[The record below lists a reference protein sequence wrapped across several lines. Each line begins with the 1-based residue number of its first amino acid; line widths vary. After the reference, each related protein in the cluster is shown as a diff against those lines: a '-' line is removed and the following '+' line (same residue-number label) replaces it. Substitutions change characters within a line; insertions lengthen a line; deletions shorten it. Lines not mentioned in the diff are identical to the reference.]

1 VVLKYGEHRK
11 QERMFSSDILTKL
24 PQAISPAAAREWVEE
39 FQPRATQKRLFF
51 APHRIS
57 RLLAHFG
64 QHCNRSDLSA
74 LLVSQSD
81 IDVSTVNS
89 SYSTLRVFIWAIPIV
104 GFIGTVIGIGD
115 AISGFAELNDPNQLQ
130 EQLRPIT
137 SGLAGAF
144 ETTLIALL
152 FSIVLMFPTSWCQK
166 IELRLLNRLDDFCNE
181 QLLHRLRVDE
191 IGPGKEGIVNVAQEM
206 GDKFASTLHDSISQI
221 TKEQN
226 ALIQTL
232 DKTVTQQL
240 AAMSTLAAKFQSAS
254 KAADSERIELGN
266 LPNNIA
272 EKLAPL
278 INEVS
283 NDIKAAYE
291 KGLTEDMA
299 ALRGSVE
306 STEVAI
312 GKLQTLTGQLVEG
325 LNQASTDVTE
335 WVSEARIAAA
345 TVSANLSDAKD
356 GVTVTSDRIRKSME
370 KSVDQ
375 LVAVLEQS
383 STTLADSVNA
393 LNRATDSIG
402 QLATDTD
409 TRRKLD
415 SAIKLINSAVP
426 IGSGET
432 EDDE

>member
-1 VVLKYGEHRK
+1 MFSSETAYKEEDQQKFSGSPHTDINPASSLLLGILFMACAYVLLWITKNNPFSAMFFQEGQVIAWAPPLEVFLTSWALAIVVLKYGEHRK

-181 QLLHRLRVDE
+181 QLLHRLRVDRHRQRCARNGGQICIDPPRFNFSDYQRAE
-191 IGPGKEGIVNVAQEM
+191 CVN
-206 GDKFASTLHDSISQI
+206 
-221 TKEQN
+221 
-226 ALIQTL
+226 
-232 DKTVTQQL
+232 
-240 AAMSTLAAKFQSAS
+240 
-254 KAADSERIELGN
+254 
-266 LPNNIA
+266 
-272 EKLAPL
+272 
-278 INEVS
+278 S
-283 NDIKAAYE
+283 N
-291 KGLTEDMA
+291 
-299 ALRGSVE
+299 S
-306 STEVAI
+306 
-312 GKLQTLTGQLVEG
+312 
-325 LNQASTDVTE
+325 
-335 WVSEARIAAA
+335 
-345 TVSANLSDAKD
+345 
-356 GVTVTSDRIRKSME
+356 
-370 KSVDQ
+370 
-375 LVAVLEQS
+375 
-383 STTLADSVNA
+383 
-393 LNRATDSIG
+393 
-402 QLATDTD
+402 
-409 TRRKLD
+409 
-415 SAIKLINSAVP
+415 
-426 IGSGET
+426 
-432 EDDE
+432 